1 MTDENKLEQ
10 MTQNPEAAA
19 AIQSHGMIYLA
30 ALLCR
35 TGEQIFS
42 GEELQKVVDAQPRI
56 EFLHDAETNAYKAR
70 VQEETAVLISP
81 LLGGIHPA
89 LRDLRA
95 LITLLCVAVSRLQN
109 DKPVTISVKAIQ
121 EMVNYTLL
129 QTLKEDGTWI
139 LETKYMPPH
148 EQPQPG
154 KLN

>member
-1 MTDENKLEQ
+1 MTDEIKTDQ
-10 MTQNPEAAA
+10 PS
-19 AIQSHGMIYLA
+19 AIQDQGDIKAHGMIYLA

-42 GEELQKVVDAQPRI
+42 GEELQEVVRAQPNI
-56 EFLHDAETNAYKAR
+56 EFLYDAEHHAYKAQVR
-70 VQEETAVLISP
+70 EEDAVRISP

-95 LITLLCVAVSRLQN
+95 LITLLCVTVKRLQN
-109 DKPVTISVKAIQ
+109 DQPVVISVKDVQ

-129 QTLKEDGTWI
+129 QTLKEDGTWA